1 LPPRWRARPEEEDSK
16 MCLAV
21 PALIVEKH
29 GEFAKADVGGVV
41 REISLEMIDRPAEV
55 GDYVLLHAGFAI
67 HRIERE
73 EAEETLRLMR
83 EVFG

>member
-1 LPPRWRARPEEEDSK
+1 

-21 PALIVEKH
+21 PALIVEKQ
-29 GEFAKADVGGVV
+29 GEMAKASVGGVV
-41 REISLEMIDRPAEV
+41 REISLELIDCPAEI

-67 HRIERE
+67 HRIEKE

-83 EVFG
+83 EVLG

>member
-1 LPPRWRARPEEEDSK
+1 

-21 PALIVEKH
+21 PALIVEKQ
-29 GEFAKADVGGVV
+29 GNTAKASIGQVV
-41 REISLEMIDRPAEV
+41 REISLELLDRPAEV

-67 HRIERE
+67 HRLDRE
-73 EAEETLRLMR
+73 EALETLRLMR

>member
-1 LPPRWRARPEEEDSK
+1 
-16 MCLAV
+16 MCLAI
-21 PALIVEKH
+21 PALIIEKH
-29 GEFAKADVGGVV
+29 GDFARASVGGVE
-41 REISLEMIDRPAEV
+41 REISLEMADQPVEV

-67 HRIERE
+67 HKIERE

>member
-1 LPPRWRARPEEEDSK
+1 
-16 MCLAV
+16 MCLAI

-29 GEFAKADVGGVV
+29 GDFARASIGGVE
-41 REISLEMIDRPAEV
+41 REISLEMNDQPVEV

-67 HRIERE
+67 HKIGRE

-83 EVFG
+83 EIFE

>member
-1 LPPRWRARPEEEDSK
+1 

-21 PALIVEKH
+21 PALIIEKS
-29 GEFAKADVGGVV
+29 GDLAKASIGGVV
-41 REISLEMIDRPAEV
+41 REISLEIIDRPAEV

-67 HRIERE
+67 HKIDRE

-83 EVFG
+83 EVMG

>member
-1 LPPRWRARPEEEDSK
+1 

-21 PALIVEKH
+21 PALIIEKH
-29 GEFAKADVGGVV
+29 GDLAKASVGGVV
-41 REISLEMIDRPAEV
+41 REISLELIDRAADV

-67 HRIERE
+67 HKIERE

-83 EVFG
+83 EVLG

>member
-1 LPPRWRARPEEEDSK
+1 

-21 PALIVEKH
+21 PALIVEKQ
-29 GEFAKADVGGVV
+29 GNMAKAKIGEVT
-41 REISLEMIDRPAEV
+41 REISLELIDEPAEV

-83 EVFG
+83 EVFGE

>member
-1 LPPRWRARPEEEDSK
+1 

-21 PALIVEKH
+21 PALIVEKS
-29 GEFAKADVGGVV
+29 GKMAKASVGGVV
-41 REISLEMIDRPAEV
+41 REISLEIIDRDAEV

-67 HRIERE
+67 HKIEKE

-83 EVFG
+83 EILE